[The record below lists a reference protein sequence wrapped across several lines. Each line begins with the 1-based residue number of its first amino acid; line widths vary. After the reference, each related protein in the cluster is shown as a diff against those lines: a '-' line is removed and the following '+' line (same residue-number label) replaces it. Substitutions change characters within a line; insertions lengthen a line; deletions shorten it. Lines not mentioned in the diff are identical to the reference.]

1 MYEQEKP
8 FDTAS
13 IVLLLLVAGFSDIA
27 DLATDLI
34 FPVPIIGQVVFV
46 FNSLVVSP
54 IVWAIIQFSFIM
66 KTGMGRASL
75 VAVAGGLGNIA
86 NIPGSETVTTLI
98 AISIANNPKVSEA
111 ASLVSKAEGKGGAA
125 SKKATGATTKGPGVA
140 TEDETKTAGTAKRSA
155 GAEQEEAAGNGTAKK
170 SGTAGAEEKEGIS
183 PEALG
188 EEPEPMEK
196 LQQKLLKETPSDGGE
211 KRDRDEEEENVR
223 IDDEN
228 NEVDL
233 RKK

>member
-1 MYEQEKP
+1 MDEQEKP
-8 FDTAS
+8 FDTTS

-27 DLATDLI
+27 DLATVLT
-34 FPVPIIGQVVFV
+34 FPVPIIGQIVFV

-66 KTGMGRASL
+66 KTGMGRASF

-86 NIPGSETVTTLI
+86 NIPGSETITTLI
-98 AISIANNPKVSEA
+98 GIAIANNPKASQI
-111 ASLVSKAEGKGGAA
+111 ASLGAKAEGKGGAA
-125 SKKATGATTKGPGVA
+125 SKKATGAGAKEAGA
-140 TEDETKTAGTAKRSA
+140 AAEAETKTAGTTKKGA
-155 GAEQEEAAGNGTAKK
+155 GTEQEEIVGGGAAKK
-170 SGTAGAEEKEGIS
+170 SGESGKAETGVS

-196 LQQKLLKETPSDGGE
+196 LRQKLLSETPSEGSE
-211 KRDRDEEEENVR
+211 KKADEEESVR
-223 IDDEN
+223 IDDKN

-233 RKK
+233 RKN